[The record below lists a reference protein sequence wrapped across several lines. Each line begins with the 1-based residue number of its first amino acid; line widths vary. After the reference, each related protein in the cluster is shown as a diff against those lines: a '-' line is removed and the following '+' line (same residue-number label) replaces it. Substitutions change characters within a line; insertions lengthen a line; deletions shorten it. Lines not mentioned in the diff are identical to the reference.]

1 MSRIH
6 IPVDDLADTMDA
18 LQDIR
23 ERISKTAK
31 LSNVGSD
38 DDVGDSGLIS
48 AVNGFDA
55 AWKAGH
61 ERVQDNVDTFKD
73 AAQGIVDNF
82 TDTDN
87 EAAKA
92 TDESA

>member
-18 LQDIR
+18 LRDIR
-23 ERISKTAK
+23 ERIGKTAK
-31 LSNVGSD
+31 LGNVGSD
-38 DDVGDSGLIS
+38 EDVGDSGLTG
-48 AVNGFDA
+48 AVNGFDT
-55 AWKAGH
+55 AWTAGH
-61 ERVQDNVDTFKD
+61 ERVQDNVDTFKE

-87 EAAKA
+87 DATKA
-92 TDESA
+92 LDDTA